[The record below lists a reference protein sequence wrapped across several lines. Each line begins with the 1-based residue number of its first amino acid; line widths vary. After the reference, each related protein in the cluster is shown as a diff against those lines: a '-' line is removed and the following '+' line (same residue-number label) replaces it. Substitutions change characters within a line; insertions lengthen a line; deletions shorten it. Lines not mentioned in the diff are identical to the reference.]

1 MKEKLLRA
9 VRAKHAAVMEEALV
23 NIDVYE
29 KAVGIGEHPDLVGA
43 VEEQVDRYVHALEM
57 VEGVDKIL
65 AFESIG
71 EITVDVDF
79 PEYENTAVG
88 KTRY

>member
-1 MKEKLLRA
+1 MKERLLKA
-9 VRAKHAAVMEEALV
+9 VRAKHAAAMEEALV

-43 VEEQVDRYVHALEM
+43 VEEQVDKYVHALEM

-65 AFESIG
+65 KGSYS
-71 EITVDVDF
+71 T
-79 PEYENTAVG
+79 PTYENTVTG

>member
-1 MKEKLLRA
+1 MKDKLLKA

-23 NIDVYE
+23 NIEVYE

-43 VEEQVDRYVHALEM
+43 VEEQVDKYVHALEM

-65 AFESIG
+65 NGSPAP
-71 EITVDVDF
+71 T
-79 PEYENTAVG
+79 YENTVTG
-88 KTRY
+88 KTKY

>member
-1 MKEKLLRA
+1 MKEKLLKA

-23 NIDVYE
+23 NIEVYE

-43 VEEQVDRYVHALEM
+43 VEEQVDKYVHALEM

-65 AFESIG
+65 NGSPAP
-71 EITVDVDF
+71 T
-79 PEYENTAVG
+79 YENTVTG
-88 KTRY
+88 KTKY